1 MSFLKLGYALDRTM
15 NYHKRKIFL
24 LDMEAIHVSYSDTF
38 IRVAD
43 HPCLRASLLPKRFG
57 WGVHYN
63 TEGKI
68 SLYGKESPEYVYFI
82 SQGEDVVKLVLH
94 QY

>member
-1 MSFLKLGYALDRTM
+1 M
-15 NYHKRKIFL
+15 
-24 LDMEAIHVSYSDTF
+24 SYSDTF